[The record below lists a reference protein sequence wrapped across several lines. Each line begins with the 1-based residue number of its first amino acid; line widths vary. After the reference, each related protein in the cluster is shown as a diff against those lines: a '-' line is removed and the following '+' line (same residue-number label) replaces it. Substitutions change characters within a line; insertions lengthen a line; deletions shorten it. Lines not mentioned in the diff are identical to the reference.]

1 MGNNICGRSHPPEH
15 FNRTETPPQTN
26 QPRSG
31 NRARPKAPSVP
42 QTLPGFPATRPP
54 GTQPASASRPRR
66 IFEDLNKSAQKMLK
80 FQQRKSLGLLT
91 PQNLQS
97 IGIPDVADHETKGMQ
112 NGVCQELAT
121 GWLAEKLGA
130 VSTKYFAPRD
140 SRQADT
146 QSPFTGYKT
155 FHDKNAEVALY
166 AAAPAAV
173 NTSRRNVS
181 TAVSFNLRPA
191 DHTLAEGLLNP
202 RVGLFDQEED
212 EPDERPTPPHQALLG
227 AAQRLRP
234 GQGVVAT
241 MTLLDGTT
249 GRLLGRHAIS
259 MYRAGANNELRF
271 FDPNC
276 GDYRVS
282 DPARFM
288 QDWTNAYAQG
298 RNQRIRF
305 VTAESAADGFQFLQK

>member
-1 MGNNICGRSHPPEH
+1 
-15 FNRTETPPQTN
+15 
-26 QPRSG
+26 
-31 NRARPKAPSVP
+31 
-42 QTLPGFPATRPP
+42 
-54 GTQPASASRPRR
+54 
-66 IFEDLNKSAQKMLK
+66 MLK

-91 PQNLQS
+91 PQNVQG
-97 IGIPDVADHETKGMQ
+97 IGIPDVADHETEGMQ

-130 VSTKYFAPRD
+130 VRTNYFAPRD
-140 SRQADT
+140 SSQADT
-146 QSPFTGYKT
+146 QSPFTGYKR
-155 FHDKNAEVALY
+155 FHDQNAEVALR

-173 NTSRRNVS
+173 NTLRRNVS
-181 TAVSFNLRPA
+181 TAASFKLRPA
-191 DHTLAEGLLNP
+191 DHRLAEGLLNP
-202 RVGLFDQEED
+202 LVGLLDQEWD

-227 AAQRLRP
+227 AAERLRP

-259 MYRAGANNELRF
+259 MYRAGTNNELRF
-271 FDPNC
+271 FDPNS

-305 VTAESAADGFQFLQK
+305 VTAGPSADGFQFLQK